1 MIRLLAAAMLLVAT
15 PSLAQSHEDV
25 EKTKVIIHAS
35 VGKAVCGIEI
45 PDIIRSEFK
54 NIVYRHG
61 FNERNFA
68 NEIAKVAIQRSNGM
82 TALQKNDFCNRI
94 IHAYRNLGVLR

>member
-1 MIRLLAAAMLLVAT
+1 MIRAAIIALALSAT

-45 PDIIRSEFK
+45 PDIIRSEFR

-61 FNERNFA
+61 FNERDFA

-82 TALQKNDFCNRI
+82 TALQKNDFCNKI